1 MMQPM
6 MRIGLLFLSA
16 IGLLLPGC
24 SRDVDTKMSEK
35 LDTMSKKQDEII
47 DLLKRGGGPGGGRGA
62 GRPQRA
68 RANPNDVYAVPLDE
82 APSVGPKDAKVTMVE
97 AFEFA

>member
-1 MMQPM
+1 MMPPM

-16 IGLLLPGC
+16 VGLLLPGC
-24 SRDVDTKMSEK
+24 TRDVDTKMSEK
-35 LDTMSKKQDEII
+35 LDTMIKKQDEII
-47 DLLKRGGGPGGGRGA
+47 DLLKRGGGPGGRGA

-68 RANPNDVYAVPLDE
+68 RANPNEVYAVPLDG
-82 APSVGPKDAKVTMVE
+82 APFVGPKDAKVTMVE